1 MRILIIGAGEVGYHL
16 AQRLSE
22 EGQDVVVIESSPD
35 RAEEVAGLLDVM
47 TITGNGAS
55 LPVLEE
61 AGIRSAQL
69 LLAVTSKDE
78 VNVLGCLAAS
88 RYSVDFKVARVSN
101 PEYYEA
107 GSVLTREQLGIDLLI
122 NPERECAWESFQLLS
137 SEAATDLAQFADGA
151 VQLIGLRVREG
162 SEVAGVTLAELD
174 KRLVGR
180 HYVTV
185 GIVRGGVT
193 EIPTGASRIEP
204 GDQLFVLAPA
214 TGMQEIPAL
223 AGYHDY
229 KLRRVMIAGGSEEAV
244 HLARLLLDHGVAC
257 TILDTDRRRCLQLA
271 EMLPRALILNADA
284 TNLEILE
291 MEGVEGID
299 GFVAFTGSDETNM
312 LASLLAKSCGARKVI
327 SLVHRFEYMRLTT
340 RVGIDAAVSAR
351 QSTVNAILRY
361 VRRGD
366 VKSVATL
373 KGIEAEALELQVGA
387 GAPGIDTPLAQLEIP
402 EGAVIGA
409 IIRNGEVIMPRG
421 ADVVR
426 AGDRVVVFAM
436 PGAITRIERLF
447 G

>member
-1 MRILIIGAGEVGYHL
+1 MRILIIGAGEVGFHL

-22 EGQDVVVIESSPD
+22 EGQDVVVIESNPE
-35 RAEEVAGLLDVM
+35 RAEEVAGLLDVL
-47 TITGNGAS
+47 TITGNGGS

-61 AGIRSAQL
+61 AGVKSARL

-88 RYSVDFKVARVSN
+88 RFNVDFKVARVSN

-107 GSVLTREQLGIDLLI
+107 GSVLTREELGIDLLI
-122 NPERECAWESFQLLS
+122 NPERECAWETFQLLS

-162 SEVAGVTLAELD
+162 SDVAGVTLAELD
-174 KRLVGR
+174 ARLPDR

-185 GIVRGGVT
+185 GIVRGGET
-193 EIPTGASRIEP
+193 EVPHGNSRIEA
-204 GDQLFVLAPA
+204 GDQIFVLAPA
-214 TGMQEIPAL
+214 SEMKEIPAM

-229 KLRRVMIAGGSEEAV
+229 QLRRVMIAGGSEEAV
-244 HLARLLLDHGVAC
+244 HLSRLLLDHGVAC
-257 TILDTDRRRCLQLA
+257 TILDTDRRRCLELA
-271 EMLPRALILNADA
+271 ELLPRALVLNADA

-299 GFVAFTGSDETNM
+299 GFTAFTGSDETNM
-312 LASLLAKSCGARKVI
+312 LSSLLAKTSGARKVI
-327 SLVHRFEYMRLTT
+327 SLVHRFEYMRLVT

-351 QSTVNAILRY
+351 QSAVNAILRY

-373 KGIEAEALELQVGA
+373 KGISAEALELQVQA
-387 GAPGIDTPLAQLEIP
+387 GAEAIDRPLADLEFP
-402 EGAVIGA
+402 EGAVLGA
-409 IIRNGEVIMPRG
+409 IMRDGQVIMPRG
-421 ADVVR
+421 RDAVR
-426 AGDRVVVFAM
+426 RNDRVIVFAM
-436 PGAITRIERLF
+436 PDAIGRIERLF
-447 G
+447 A